1 MKPAIGTQL
10 KHRFP
15 SPGRPRPGLRP
26 IIAAVPDDLFASNAI
41 HISDIEAAIDFWRA
55 RAPSPDGV
63 LLAPQVAALAEVYA
77 RLVHTGAQQWPEAQ
91 WPEAALQAWLAWY
104 DSTPDTPCIAICST
118 SQGDACCKG
127 CGRSFFEVQHWLSLT
142 PVQKRAVWRR
152 ITQQGA
158 ALRFTRYAERVLA

>member
-1 MKPAIGTQL
+1 MT
-10 KHRFP
+10 
-15 SPGRPRPGLRP
+15 
-26 IIAAVPDDLFASNAI
+26 AI
-41 HISDIEAAIDFWRA
+41 HITDIESAINFWRSKQPA
-55 RAPSPDGV
+55 PDGFS
-63 LLAPQVAALAEVYA
+63 LAAPTRALAELYA
-77 RLVHTGAQQWPEAQ
+77 RMVFAQEMEVDEFALSPEAQ
-91 WPEAALQAWLAWY
+91 DAWLTWY